1 MKELTTREFSKATGI
16 AQGTLRRWAAEGVL
30 IPAHANGKGKPALY
44 SEAQLQADAVLNFKP
59 RALTVQDETANL
71 SLSDRVNRIRKLS
84 GDTARNLIEI
94 GKHLTAAKDEL
105 PHGDFS
111 AWVQDNFGWT
121 IRTAQNLMAVAERF
135 GDMDI
140 ANFKPSHLQA
150 LLALPS
156 GDEQKFIAEQAA
168 AGQPVETQSARQLK
182 ENIKQHN
189 RQKSKGT
196 KAKTFSH
203 LEPTNPAITP
213 TSNALSDLE
222 HVDEAPAV
230 IDVDAAISYSK
241 QKTQSVTIHSV
252 PVKDT
257 TPTSFEVK
265 IVKADIP
272 EHLKKTQYTICTQPQ
287 IFSATN
293 SETVTTSG
301 DNTATDSPADETADA
316 LIDSELADI
325 FALIDKI
332 TDADKLRRIQAHISE
347 RLAEIDG
354 KKISLPIPT
363 QAANKKL

>member
-1 MKELTTREFSKATGI
+1 MKDLTTREFSKATGI

-59 RALTVQDETANL
+59 RALTVQDETASL
-71 SLSDRVNRIRKLS
+71 SLSDRVNRIRKLT

-94 GKHLTAAKDEL
+94 GKHLTIAKAEL

-230 IDVDAAISYSK
+230 IDVNAL
-241 QKTQSVTIHSV
+241 TIQAEDS
-252 PVKDT
+252 
-257 TPTSFEVK
+257 
-265 IVKADIP
+265 
-272 EHLKKTQYTICTQPQ
+272 
-287 IFSATN
+287 
-293 SETVTTSG
+293 
-301 DNTATDSPADETADA
+301 ATDSPADETADA
-316 LIDSELADI
+316 PIDSELENI
-325 FALIDKI
+325 LALISAI
-332 TDADKLRRIQAHISE
+332 TDADKLRRIQAHIKA
-347 RLAEIDG
+347 RLAKIDRD
-354 KKISLPIPT
+354 
-363 QAANKKL
+363 

>member
-1 MKELTTREFSKATGI
+1 MKDDITIDGTNAALSQQEEDTSTATKLYRTQDAATLAGIQSPQLRNARKRFMQLAKRLNLSPADERRRERGGGSPEKFWTFEQVQAVKAEHELTKAKRTI
-16 AQGTLRRWAAEGVL
+16 TLA
-30 IPAHANGKGKPALY
+30 
-44 SEAQLQADAVLNFKP
+44 
-59 RALTVQDETANL
+59 
-71 SLSDRVNRIRKLS
+71 DRVNRIRKLT

-203 LEPTNPAITP
+203 LEPTKPAITP
-213 TSNALSDLE
+213 TSNALSNLE
-222 HVDEAPAV
+222 HVAPAPAV
-230 IDVDAAISYSK
+230 IDVNAL
-241 QKTQSVTIHSV
+241 TIQ
-252 PVKDT
+252 
-257 TPTSFEVK
+257 EV
-265 IVKADIP
+265 D
-272 EHLKKTQYTICTQPQ
+272 
-287 IFSATN
+287 
-293 SETVTTSG
+293 SEPVTTSG
-301 DNTATDSPADETADA
+301 DNTANDSPADETADA

-325 FALIDKI
+325 FARIDKI

-354 KKISLPIPT
+354 KKISLQTP
-363 QAANKKL
+363 ASR

>member
-1 MKELTTREFSKATGI
+1 MKDLTTREFSKATGI

-30 IPAHANGKGKPALY
+30 IPAHANGKGRPALY

-59 RALTVQDETANL
+59 RALTVQDETTDL
-71 SLSDRVNRIRKLS
+71 SLSDRVNRIRKLT

-94 GKHLTAAKDEL
+94 GKHLTIAKAEL

-121 IRTAQNLMAVAERF
+121 IRTAQTFMAIGERF
-135 GDMDI
+135 GDMDV

-203 LEPTNPAITP
+203 LEPTKPAITP

-230 IDVDAAISYSK
+230 IDV
-241 QKTQSVTIHSV
+241 V

-257 TPTSFEVK
+257 TPTSFEVE
-265 IVKADIP
+265 ILKADLP

-287 IFSATN
+287 IFSATD

-316 LIDSELADI
+316 LIDSGLADI
-325 FALIDKI
+325 FARIDKI
-332 TDADKLRRIQAHISE
+332 NDADKLRRIQAHISE

-354 KKISLPIPT
+354 KK
-363 QAANKKL
+363 K